1 MKIKAKAR
9 LGVLI
14 MFTFLVVTGLIGIY
28 SIQNIRNE
36 SGNIIRNNYESLEY
50 MQQLM
55 AASDS
60 TANRIYMEA
69 EMMKYL
75 KLQESNITE
84 PGEAELTLL
93 LKQDIQNLLR
103 RPDSLNLVEVRKH
116 ALAIQ
121 RVNMA
126 AIQLKNRKTEQEA
139 SEAINYLVTIS
150 SLLGII
156 AFVLII
162 NFPSYIA
169 DPIVQLTDSIKAI
182 ANRNYEER
190 LHFSRKDEFEELATA
205 FNQMAEKLDE
215 YEHSNLARIL
225 FEKKR
230 IETVINRISDPL
242 VGLDEKRRIMFANEK
257 ALQLLNLTQEQVV
270 DKYAPDIALHNDLM
284 RDIIRI
290 EQNDTDHNLMHIVV
304 DGKENF
310 FKKESISI
318 SHRPTGE
325 TDEIKLGEVI
335 FLRNIT
341 SFKELDTAK
350 TNFIATI
357 AHELKTPVASVQMC
371 AQLLTDERLGSLG
384 EEHRKISFTL
394 KEESNR
400 LSKLINELLDMSQA
414 ETGNLH
420 LHLEPHQL
428 NNICEQ
434 SIESVKFQADRKG
447 VAIHFDAVP
456 DLPSLLLDQEKT
468 RWVLINLLTNAIKYS
483 PENESI
489 GIRTFVAG
497 DKVCISIQD
506 HGQGIEPRYISR
518 IFDKF
523 FQVPGSA
530 VGTGLGLAISREFVQ
545 AMKGEIRVQSESGKG
560 SIFTVEFSAH
570 AA

>member
-60 TANRIYMEA
+60 TADRSYMEA

>member
-60 TANRIYMEA
+60 TADRSYMEA

-384 EEHRKISFTL
+384 EEQRKISLTL

>member
-60 TANRIYMEA
+60 TANRSYMEA

>member
-60 TANRIYMEA
+60 TANRSYMEA

-384 EEHRKISFTL
+384 EEQRKISFTL

-428 NNICEQ
+428 NDICEQ

>member
-9 LGVLI
+9 LGVLV

-60 TANRIYMEA
+60 TANRNYMEA
-69 EMMKYL
+69 EMKKYL
-75 KLQESNITE
+75 QLQESNITE

-121 RVNMA
+121 KVNMA
-126 AIQLKNRKTEQEA
+126 AIQQKNRKTEQEA
-139 SEAINYLVTIS
+139 SDAINYLVSIA

-190 LHFSRKDEFEELATA
+190 LHFARKDEFEELAMA

-257 ALQLLNLTQEQVV
+257 ALQLLNLTEEQVV
-270 DKYAPDIALHNDLM
+270 DKYAPDVALLNDLM
-284 RDIIRI
+284 RDIIRT
-290 EQNDTDHNLMHIVV
+290 EQNGTDHNLMHIVV

-310 FKKESISI
+310 FKKESIPI
-318 SHRPTGE
+318 AHRPTGE
-325 TDEIKLGEVI
+325 NDEIKLGEVI

-371 AQLLTDERLGSLG
+371 AQLLNDERLGSLG
-384 EEHRKISFTL
+384 EEQRKISFTL
-394 KEESNR
+394 QEESSR
-400 LSKLINELLDMSQA
+400 LSKLINELLDLSQA

-420 LHLEPHQL
+420 LHLEPNQL

-447 VAIHFDAVP
+447 VAIHLDAMP

-489 GIRTFVAG
+489 DIRTFVAG
-497 DKVCISIQD
+497 NKVCVSIHD
-506 HGQGIEPRYISR
+506 HGQGIEPRYLTR

-560 SIFTVEFSAH
+560 SIFTVEFSALV
-570 AA
+570 A